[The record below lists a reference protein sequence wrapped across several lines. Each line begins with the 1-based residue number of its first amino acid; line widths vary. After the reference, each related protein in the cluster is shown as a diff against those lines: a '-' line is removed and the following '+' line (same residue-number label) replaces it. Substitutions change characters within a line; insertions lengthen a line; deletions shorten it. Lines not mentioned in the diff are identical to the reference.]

1 MSFFVNIC
9 PQLLANNIDP
19 YKIELRELIY
29 LDPDKALS
37 EIRESNTENT
47 DDYLLYLEAMCL
59 SFLCENEEANKVFE
73 SLLNKVQ
80 DENLKMRTFIDY
92 ATHLGALGYT
102 KKYKKMIHAID
113 SSDIDTTALYY
124 PNYLIAKAR
133 LITSFDTEYKILTNI
148 ANNYTAREYVEKRIY
163 ALVRLANLQR
173 IKQKDTE
180 AGIRTLGKADS
191 ISRVFNFQKGIAS
204 TKHYL
209 SIFHRKLG
217 ANDLSFKYAQESLD
231 IYRAINDKKGIIN
244 CYVVLGATAVANRD
258 TLQATEYNIKALK
271 LAKNAGL
278 LRQQTHLLIN
288 NAGNIGG
295 LNKAKE
301 DLNRALNL
309 AVEME
314 AKDLEAFASYN
325 LGAKYQEEENYFTAD
340 KYYQRAYNSFLEA
353 EQHANIAWVLPRI
366 VDLYVLW
373 QKSKPA
379 DYQLKYNDEQLEE
392 MLLNSLKASKETK
405 DYLNQKN
412 TYETLIKFYELRGR
426 ISQTNILRKE
436 YIEIQKKIFEKD
448 QLEAAERFAAEFE
461 TAEKEIEILQ
471 LESEKEVAE
480 VKSKQFKFL
489 AFGGMGFIAMISFFG
504 YNYIQYQNRKKQEI
518 QKEKFR
524 SKLSSDLH
532 DDVGTILTGLAMQS
546 ELLSD
551 FVDDSNK
558 ALVENLAEM
567 SRDAMSRMRDTVW
580 AIDSRKDKLI
590 DLKDRIL
597 DYGEESFSQSAVQF
611 IFNDENL
618 NIEKNIDPEIRQNMY
633 LIFKEAISNILKY
646 SNGDRVEAELK
657 TSNKVLQLSVHD
669 NGVFEVSKIKKSGTG
684 LSNMKMRAEK
694 MGGQF
699 ELDTT
704 DGFKISVTALLK

>member
-19 YKIELRELIY
+19 YKIEIRELIY

-133 LITSFDTEYKILTNI
+133 LITSFDTEYKILSNI

-657 TSNKVLQLSVHD
+657 TSNKVLQLSVRD